1 MSTNHHALI
10 VRAGQPIGLAV
21 GPAGGKVYQLEA
33 VHQQER
39 YVELVLSNPQDSA
52 DRVVLRFQPT
62 RAGHSG
68 QGAARSARIYA

>member
-1 MSTNHHALI
+1 MSTNQHALI

-62 RAGHSG
+62 WAGR
-68 QGAARSARIYA
+68 GAARSARIYA